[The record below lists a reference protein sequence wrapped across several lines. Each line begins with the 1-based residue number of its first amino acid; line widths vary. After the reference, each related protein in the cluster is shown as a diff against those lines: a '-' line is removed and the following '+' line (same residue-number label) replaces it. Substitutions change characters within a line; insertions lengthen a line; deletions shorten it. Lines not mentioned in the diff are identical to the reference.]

1 MTSIRHKHRVIVA
14 AIVAAI
20 LVLPAPVLAQTAPAA
35 TTPSPAV
42 PQAPVVTDP
51 AAAPPAATQ
60 APSLPDI
67 ALKLPRDLSPWGMF
81 MAADIVVKA
90 VMVGLAFA
98 SVLTW
103 TIWFAKAI
111 ELMIARRRM
120 RAAIEKLGHAKSW
133 SEANVRTKDRD
144 AGVAALLRAAD
155 TELRMSAD
163 AHSASGIKERIAS
176 RLERLEVAAGRQMI
190 RGTGI
195 LATIGATAPFV
206 GLFGTVWGIMNSFI
220 GISKSHTTN
229 LAVVAP
235 GIAEA
240 LLATALGLVAAI
252 PAVVMYNMFSR
263 WIAGYRALH
272 ADAAAEILR
281 IVSRDLDRGAF
292 EERPADRRR
301 AIAAE

>member
-1 MTSIRHKHRVIVA
+1 MSFNRRNLRGGRLVA
-14 AIVAAI
+14 AVLAI
-20 LVLPAPVLAQTAPAA
+20 GLSLQALALAQTQRASPESAAPAA
-35 TTPSPAV
+35 VEPAPSATPV
-42 PQAPVVTDP
+42 PQAAALP
-51 AAAPPAATQ
+51 AASAPDTMLR
-60 APSLPDI
+60 LP
-67 ALKLPRDLSPWGMF
+67 KDLSPWGMF

-90 VMVGLAFA
+90 VMVGLVFA

-111 ELMIARRRM
+111 ELLAARRRLKK
-120 RAAIEKLGHAKSW
+120 AIEALGAARTW
-133 SEANVRTKDRD
+133 SDVRDLQGGND
-144 AGVAALLRAAD
+144 AASALIGAAD
-155 TELRMSAD
+155 TELRQSAD
-163 AHSASGIKERIAS
+163 ALSPDGVKERIAS
-176 RLERLEVAAGRQMI
+176 RLERLEAAAGRQMI

-206 GLFGTVWGIMNSFI
+206 GLFGTVWGIMNAFI

-272 ADAAAEILR
+272 GDASAEILR
-281 IVSRDLDRGAF
+281 LISRDLDRGTF
-292 EERPADRRR
+292 NRRR
-301 AIAAE
+301 SLAAE